1 MTFVN
6 ASSRDD
12 KRQCGMLA
20 QQLASAERT
29 VPRYTSYPTAPHF
42 GPGIDANIYASWLE
56 GLPASEALSLYL
68 HVPFCKE
75 LCLYCGCNTKASRRS
90 EPIESYAEILTREI
104 DLVAARTGHRRIT
117 HLHWGGGTPSML
129 GPDRLRA
136 LVATLATRFDLT
148 ALREHAFELDP
159 RYVTNALGRALIDIG
174 VTRASLGVQDLS
186 PHVQQAIGRIQPFDV
201 VQRAVSVLRESG
213 IEPINIDLMYGL
225 PGQSMQDVRQSILL
239 AHELKP
245 QRFAIFG
252 YAHVPWFKPH
262 QKRIDATTLP
272 GAAERMTQ
280 ARCAH
285 QTLTALGYR
294 PVGLDH
300 YARDDDALAVA
311 SRAGRLRRNFQGYT
325 TDDADVLIALG
336 TSAIG
341 QLPQGYVQ
349 NAADIAGYARAILSG
364 RFATVR
370 GIALSADDR
379 LRARII
385 SDLMCNMTCDLESL
399 AQDERKQDAR
409 KRGEPTQ
416 DLPTFESELRELKP
430 FAAEGL
436 VRIDGRRIVVEE
448 DGRPYLRLIS
458 AAFDSYLAGS
468 AARHSASV

>member
-1 MTFVN
+1 
-6 ASSRDD
+6 
-12 KRQCGMLA
+12 MLA

-29 VPRYTSYPTAPHF
+29 APRYTSYPTAPHF
-42 GPGIDANIYASWLE
+42 GSGIDAKTYESWLE
-56 GLPASEALSLYL
+56 SLPGSEALSLYL

-75 LCLYCGCNTKASRRS
+75 LCLYCGCNTKVSRRS
-90 EPIESYAEILTREI
+90 EPIESYAEVLTREI
-104 DLVAARTGHRRIT
+104 GLVAARTGRRRII

-136 LVATLATRFDLT
+136 LVAALAARFDLT
-148 ALREHAFELDP
+148 PLREHAFELDP
-159 RYVTNALGRALIDIG
+159 RYVTEALGRALAEIG

-186 PHVQQAIGRIQPFDV
+186 PHVQQAIGRIQPFDIV
-201 VQRAVSVLRESG
+201 KRAVGVLREAG

-262 QKRIDATTLP
+262 QKRIDATILP
-272 GAAERMTQ
+272 GSAERMAQ
-280 ARCAH
+280 AKCAH
-285 QTLTALGYR
+285 QTLTALGYS

-300 YARDDDALAVA
+300 YAREDDALAVA
-311 SRAGRLRRNFQGYT
+311 ARAGRLRRNFQGYT
-325 TDDADVLIALG
+325 TDDADVLVALG

-349 NAADIAGYARAILSG
+349 NASDTAGYARAILSG

-385 SDLMCNMTCDLESL
+385 SDLMCNMACDLESL
-399 AQDERKQDAR
+399 TQDERRQDQRRRDFPSFA
-409 KRGEPTQ
+409 
-416 DLPTFESELRELKP
+416 SELHELKP

-436 VRIDGRRIVVEE
+436 VRIDGRRLVVEE

-458 AAFDSYLAGS
+458 AAFDTYLAGS